1 MQGYW
6 LKSFTTLHGRGVL
19 QLNEVLEAD
28 SVPQWMARG
37 RTILCPKDPT
47 TGNAVENFHPITC
60 LSLMWKLFSG
70 MLSEKIYDHLEA
82 EQLFPE
88 EQKDAVKAPEAQR
101 NIFWWT
107 KW

>member
-1 MQGYW
+1 MQVYW

-70 MLSEKIYDHLEA
+70 LLSEKIYDHLEA
-82 EQLFPE
+82 ERLFPE

-101 NIFWWT
+101 NIF
-107 KW
+107 